1 MITRYTLVA
10 SLTVAASS
18 LMLLSPASALEIAQA
33 QQAQPTQTQPDASGT
48 SAPISDQKIEAFA
61 VAYLQVDKVRQEYST
76 KIGATTDE
84 AAKAKLQNEASQ
96 EMVKAVETAPNMSV
110 EEYTTILKAAQSD
123 PALARRFRKSS
134 RLRRRS
140 SRSSNKHGSTP

>member
-18 LMLLSPASALEIAQA
+18 LMLLSPASALEIA
-33 QQAQPTQTQPDASGT
+33 QAQPTQTQPDASGT

-123 PALARRFRKSS
+123 PALAQKVQEK
-134 RLRRRS
+134 LQT
-140 SRSSNKHGSTP
+140 STPQQPQQQ

>member
-33 QQAQPTQTQPDASGT
+33 QQAQPAQTQPDASGT

-76 KIGATTDE
+76 KSGATTDE

-123 PALARRFRKSS
+123 PALAQKVQEK
-134 RLRRRS
+134 LQT
-140 SRSSNKHGSTP
+140 STPQQPQQQ

>member
-18 LMLLSPASALEIAQA
+18 LMLLGPASALELAQA
-33 QQAQPTQTQPDASGT
+33 QEAQPTQSQPGTSGA
-48 SAPISDQKIEAFA
+48 SAPISEQKIEAFA
-61 VAYLQVDKVRQEYST
+61 VAYLQVDKVRQEYSA
-76 KIGATTDE
+76 KIGAASDE

-96 EMVKAVETAPNMSV
+96 QLVKAVEASPNMSV

-123 PALARRFRKSS
+123 PDLAKKVEEKLQTSQ
-134 RLRRRS
+134 
-140 SRSSNKHGSTP
+140 PAQQ

>member
-18 LMLLSPASALEIAQA
+18 LMLLNPASARELAQA
-33 QQAQPTQTQPDASGT
+33 QQAPAQTQPQAQPDAGGT
-48 SAPISDQKIEAFA
+48 SAPISEQKIEAFA

-84 AAKAKLQNEASQ
+84 AAKTKLQNEASQ
-96 EMVKAVETAPNMSV
+96 EMVKAVETSPNMSV

-123 PALARRFRKSS
+123 PALAQKVQEKLQTSA
-134 RLRRRS
+134 
-140 SRSSNKHGSTP
+140 PQQPQQQ

>member
-18 LMLLSPASALEIAQA
+18 LMLLSPASALDIAQA
-33 QQAQPTQTQPDASGT
+33 QQAQPTQTQPDAGGT
-48 SAPISDQKIEAFA
+48 GAPISDQKIEAFA

-123 PALARRFRKSS
+123 PALAQKVQEK
-134 RLRRRS
+134 LQT
-140 SRSSNKHGSTP
+140 STPQQPQQQ

>member
-33 QQAQPTQTQPDASGT
+33 QQAQPVQTQPDASGT

-123 PALARRFRKSS
+123 PALAQKVQEK
-134 RLRRRS
+134 LQT
-140 SRSSNKHGSTP
+140 STPQQPQQQ

>member
-33 QQAQPTQTQPDASGT
+33 QQAQPTQTQPDANGT

-123 PALARRFRKSS
+123 PALAQKVQEK
-134 RLRRRS
+134 LQT
-140 SRSSNKHGSTP
+140 STPQQPQQQ

>member
-18 LMLLSPASALEIAQA
+18 LMLLSPASALELAQA
-33 QQAQPTQTQPDASGT
+33 QQTQPTQTQPDASGT
-48 SAPISDQKIEAFA
+48 STPISEQKIEAFA

-76 KIGATTDE
+76 KIDATTDE

-96 EMVKAVETAPNMSV
+96 EMVKAVETSPNMSV

-123 PALARRFRKSS
+123 PALAQKVQEK
-134 RLRRRS
+134 LQT
-140 SRSSNKHGSTP
+140 STPQQPQPQ

>member
-18 LMLLSPASALEIAQA
+18 LMLLNPASALELAQA
-33 QQAQPTQTQPDASGT
+33 QQAPAQAQPDAGGT
-48 SAPISDQKIEAFA
+48 SAPISEQKIEAFA

-84 AAKAKLQNEASQ
+84 AAKTKLQNEASQ
-96 EMVKAVETAPNMSV
+96 EMVKAVETSPNMSV

-123 PALARRFRKSS
+123 PALAQKVQEKLQTSA
-134 RLRRRS
+134 
-140 SRSSNKHGSTP
+140 PQQPQQQ

>member
-18 LMLLSPASALEIAQA
+18 LALLSPASALELAQA
-33 QQAQPTQTQPDASGT
+33 QQAPAQTQPTQAQPEAGGT
-48 SAPISDQKIEAFA
+48 SAPISEQKIEAFA

-76 KIGATTDE
+76 KIGATSDE
-84 AAKAKLQNEASQ
+84 AAKTKLQNEASQ
-96 EMVKAVETAPNMSV
+96 EMVKAVETSPNMSV

-123 PALARRFRKSS
+123 PALAQKVQEK
-134 RLRRRS
+134 LQT
-140 SRSSNKHGSTP
+140 STPQQPQQQ

>member
-33 QQAQPTQTQPDASGT
+33 QQAQPTQTQPDAGGT
-48 SAPISDQKIEAFA
+48 SAPISEQKIEAFA

-84 AAKAKLQNEASQ
+84 LRRQSCRTKPARKWSGGRDRAEHVGGGIY
-96 EMVKAVETAPNMSV
+96 E
-110 EEYTTILKAAQSD
+110 ILKAAQSD
-123 PALARRFRKSS
+123 PALAQKVQEK
-134 RLRRRS
+134 LQT
-140 SRSSNKHGSTP
+140 STPQQPQQQ

>member
-18 LMLLSPASALEIAQA
+18 LMLLNPASALELAQA
-33 QQAQPTQTQPDASGT
+33 QQAPAQTQPQAQPDAGGT
-48 SAPISDQKIEAFA
+48 SAPISEQKIEAFA

-84 AAKAKLQNEASQ
+84 AAKTKLQNEASQ
-96 EMVKAVETAPNMSV
+96 EMVKAVETSPNMSV

-123 PALARRFRKSS
+123 PALAQKVQEKLQTSA
-134 RLRRRS
+134 
-140 SRSSNKHGSTP
+140 PQQPQQQ

>member
-18 LMLLSPASALEIAQA
+18 LMLRNPASALELAQA
-33 QQAQPTQTQPDASGT
+33 QQAPAQTQPQAQPDAGGT
-48 SAPISDQKIEAFA
+48 SAPISEQKIEAFA

-84 AAKAKLQNEASQ
+84 AAKTKLQNEASQ
-96 EMVKAVETAPNMSV
+96 EMVKAVETSPNMSV

-123 PALARRFRKSS
+123 PALAQKVQEKLQTSA
-134 RLRRRS
+134 
-140 SRSSNKHGSTP
+140 PQQPQQQ